1 MTTVLFSGLFNGF
14 LKRFFAFL
22 KHFVTKVRN
31 RPMMSASIGKPT
43 QLHMGQSESVR
54 IRPQS

>member
-1 MTTVLFSGLFNGF
+1 MLFSGLFNGF

-43 QLHMGQSESVR
+43 ELHMGQSESVR